1 MWLKII
7 IVILLLL
14 AVASLLS
21 GMIFLVK
28 DKSQST
34 RLLTSL
40 YTRVILCG
48 LILILI
54 SFGIYTGELK
64 PNAPW
69 TKQVPSTAS
78 Q

>member
-14 AVASLLS
+14 AIASLLS

-28 DKSQST
+28 DASSST

-40 YTRVILCG
+40 YTRVVLCG

-54 SFGIYTGELK
+54 CVGIYTGEIT
-64 PNAPW
+64 PNSPW
-69 TKQVPSTAS
+69 TQRTPSIES
-78 Q
+78 H